1 MAKTDKPTVET
12 TYPITHHLR
21 ELRKRVV
28 YVLVILTVV
37 FCFVYWKSDYV
48 YRYLIKP
55 LNPYIGHTVQL
66 DNEQMMALTPTE
78 INALIEEATKDSKV
92 RLITISVTEAFFTE
106 LMFSFAAALV
116 FCMPFI
122 LFQAWR
128 FVAPGLYKEERRY
141 LFGFII
147 SASFLFCCGA
157 MFVYHFVFPL
167 GFKLFTSYTDKWE
180 GMQVTFSIAAYFG
193 FVTKL
198 MIAFGAVFEL
208 PVVVFFLT
216 KMGIVNTEMM
226 RKYRKYSI
234 LGIFIIA
241 AILTPPDLISQIAM
255 AIPLIILYEIS
266 IWITKIFG
274 VKAKEADQTVD
285 IYE

>member
-28 YVLVILTVV
+28 YVLVVLTVV
-37 FCFVYWKSDYV
+37 FCFVYWKSDHV
-48 YRYLIKP
+48 YKFLIKP
-55 LNPYIGHTVQL
+55 LTPYISKDISIG
-66 DNEQMMALTPTE
+66 EQITSLTPAE
-78 INALIEEATKDSKV
+78 IGELIENATKDNKV
-92 RLITISVTEAFFTE
+92 SLITVNVTDAFFTE
-106 LMFSFAAALV
+106 LMFCFAAALV

-122 LFQAWR
+122 LYQAWR

-157 MFVYHFVFPL
+157 MFVYNFVFPL
-167 GFKLFTSYTDKWE
+167 GFKLFTSYADKWE
-180 GMQVTFSIAAYFG
+180 GMRVTFSIAAYFS

-255 AIPLIILYEIS
+255 AIPLLILYEIS

-274 VKAKEADQTVD
+274 PKAKEADQTVD